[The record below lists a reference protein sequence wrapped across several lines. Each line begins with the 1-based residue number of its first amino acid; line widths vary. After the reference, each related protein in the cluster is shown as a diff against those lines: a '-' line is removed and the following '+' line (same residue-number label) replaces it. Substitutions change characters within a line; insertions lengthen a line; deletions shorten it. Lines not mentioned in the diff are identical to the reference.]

1 MNQTGN
7 EVNNVPTDSIS
18 IRPLSPLA
26 MLSDCTVCDSFAE
39 FGIYRTV
46 EGQEVLTAV
55 VCREH
60 TVRPADKEA

>member
-1 MNQTGN
+1 MTT
-7 EVNNVPTDSIS
+7 NNIPTDSIS
-18 IRPLSPLA
+18 IRPLPFLA
-26 MLSDCTVCDSFAE
+26 MLDHCAICDGPAE

-55 VCREH
+55 VCKEH